1 VSTAPSGR
9 VLVLGDSDLAALA
22 IVRSLGRLGLEVH
35 LASFEGSPVTRHSR
49 YVAQRHAL
57 GHPLADEA
65 GFVDALRRLLAA
77 TTFDLVVPTSDKSL
91 VPLMAYREEI
101 SRLSRFVAPDPA
113 GFRVTNRKDETLEL
127 AARCGLRVPQTV
139 RVEDPSEA
147 GRTTLPFPFPVVL
160 KPIVSHIAG
169 RAERLRV
176 RVAHSMDELAQRLP
190 EMAAASPVLVQEFC
204 PGTGLGLSVLA
215 RHGEVT
221 AAFQHERVHEPPEG
235 GAGSYRRSAR
245 LSSDLLEPVQ
255 RFCREVAWDGP
266 AMFEFKQHDGGQP
279 VLMEVNGR
287 FWGSL
292 ALAIHAGV
300 DFPRLMY
307 ESMVQGRTTRVFD
320 YRVPLYVRHTVRDIS
335 WLYSNARV
343 SAARRDLI
351 RVPLSQLA
359 REALNLPS
367 GRERFDL
374 ESLSDPVPAFFGWTE
389 MARDLYGGV
398 RRRMV
403 ERARLS
409 AVRRRMERLRGSREL
424 AERIGAAR
432 TVLFVCQG
440 NINRSAVAEH
450 VLARCLRAPSNVR
463 AVASAGFDR
472 RQGRR
477 TTSISRDAAAALHV
491 DLENHVSTPL
501 TAEMLAQFDLV
512 VAMELR
518 QVLGVADLD
527 ANAERNCIVLAL
539 LDPEGGPLDIPDPD
553 GKPRSTF
560 STVYARIV
568 RCVEQLHAVMP
579 VEAA

>member
-1 VSTAPSGR
+1 MSSGPSGR

-49 YVAQRHAL
+49 YVAHRHLL

-77 TTFDLVVPTSDKSL
+77 TPFDLVVPTSDKSL
-91 VPLMAYREEI
+91 VPLMAYRDEI
-101 SRLSRFVAPDPA
+101 SRLSRFVAPDDV
-113 GFRVTNRKDETLEL
+113 GFRVTNRKDETLAL
-127 AARCGLRVPQTV
+127 AVTCGLRVPRTV
-139 RVEDPSEA
+139 RVESPSDAA
-147 GRTTLPFPFPVVL
+147 GLALPFPFPVVL

-176 RVAHSMDELAQRLP
+176 RLAHSMDELEQRLP
-190 EMAAASPVLVQEFC
+190 EMAAACPVLVQEFC

-215 RHGEVT
+215 ENGEVT

-235 GAGSYRRSAR
+235 GAGSYRRSAP
-245 LSSDLLEPVQ
+245 LSKELLEPVQ
-255 RFCREVAWDGP
+255 RFCREIGWNGP

-279 VLMEVNGR
+279 ALMEVNGR

-307 ESMVQGRTTRVFD
+307 ESMVLGRTTRVFE
-320 YRVPLYVRHTVRDIS
+320 YRVPLYVRHTVRDMS

-343 SAARRDLI
+343 PGARHDLI
-351 RVPLSQLA
+351 RVPMSQLA
-359 REALNLPS
+359 REALNLPA

-374 ESLSDPVPAFFGWTE
+374 ESFSDPVPAFFGWLD
-389 MARDLYGGV
+389 MARDLYSGA
-398 RRRMV
+398 RRRV
-403 ERARLS
+403 AERARLS
-409 AVRRRMERLRGSREL
+409 AVRRRMEQLRGSQEL
-424 AERIGAAR
+424 AERVGAAR
-432 TVLFVCQG
+432 SVLFICQG
-440 NINRSAVAEH
+440 NINRSAVAEQ
-450 VLARCLRAPSNVR
+450 VLATCVR
-463 AVASAGFDR
+463 GSSKLHAVASAGFDR

-477 TTSISRDAAAALHV
+477 TTSISRDAAAALRV
-491 DLENHVSTPL
+491 DLEGHVSTPV
-501 TAEMLAQFDLV
+501 TAEMLTRFDLI

-518 QVLGVADLD
+518 QVLGIADLD
-527 ANAERNCIVLAL
+527 ANAGRNCIVLAL

-553 GKPRSTF
+553 GKPRATF
-560 STVYARIV
+560 STVYARII
-568 RCVEQLHAVMP
+568 RCVEQLRALMP